1 MGVDRGSDNIR
12 PGGVEGGRPEV
23 PVAVGRS
30 RHRGG
35 GGLGGWGEVVR
46 MGVVRVGAVRVE
58 AEKSEP
64 LEGETGGLGAVAASL
79 RNTG

>member
-1 MGVDRGSDNIR
+1 MAI
-12 PGGVEGGRPEV
+12 
-23 PVAVGRS
+23 GRS
-30 RHRGG
+30 RHRG

-79 RNTG
+79 WTTG